1 MSTLV
6 IITEVVPDTANQTL
20 DVRDNGGH
28 VIPVG
33 AEFESAE
40 IIWKLT
46 DPAAAFN
53 AISDPTNPNPGFSWA
68 GTTPPHFGVP
78 TLDPTSREISLFD
91 NHTGELTKGTF
102 IYKLCAM
109 MDGTLYSTS
118 VSLPSGTN
126 HNPGIKN
133 N

>member
-6 IITEVVPDTANQTL
+6 IITEVSPDTANQTL
-20 DVRDNGGH
+20 DVHDNGRH

-46 DPAAAFN
+46 DPAATFN
-53 AISDPTNPNPGFSWA
+53 AISDPTNPGFSWA
-68 GTTPPHFGVP
+68 GTTPPHFGDP
-78 TLDPTSREISLFD
+78 TLDPTSRAISLFD

-109 MDGTLYSTS
+109 IDGTLYSTS
-118 VSLPSGTN
+118 VSLPSGTT